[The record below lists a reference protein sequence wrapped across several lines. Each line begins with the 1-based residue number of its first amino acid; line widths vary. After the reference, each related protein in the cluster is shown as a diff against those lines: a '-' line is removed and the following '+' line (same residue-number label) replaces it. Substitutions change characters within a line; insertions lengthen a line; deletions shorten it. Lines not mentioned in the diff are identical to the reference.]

1 MQLLLLHSRQTI
13 LIGTGLASPDEE
25 GQPYPSAPTEFI
37 LGPFVQR
44 ELEIDGLSS
53 LYTPLFAHF
62 MEELQAM
69 PLEGQDPLSY
79 FTNHPNPDL
88 RSLSTE
94 LLSGS
99 EALEY
104 RPSFTSSLAFTRM
117 MGQSSEADAESQL
130 LQQAEETLYYGSLTM
145 RVCNSYKMA
154 MLIKYMV
161 EINQQIKQ
169 AQRAGD
175 LETLTELVQEL
186 SLLNE
191 SKRRLSALL
200 GDRTIVG

>member
-1 MQLLLLHSRQTI
+1 
-13 LIGTGLASPDEE
+13 
-25 GQPYPSAPTEFI
+25 
-37 LGPFVQR
+37 
-44 ELEIDGLSS
+44 
-53 LYTPLFAHF
+53 
-62 MEELQAM
+62 
-69 PLEGQDPLSY
+69 
-79 FTNHPNPDL
+79 
-88 RSLSTE
+88 
-94 LLSGS
+94 
-99 EALEY
+99 
-104 RPSFTSSLAFTRM
+104 

-145 RVCNSYKMA
+145 RVCNSYKLA
-154 MLIKYMV
+154 MLLKYMV
-161 EINQQIKQ
+161 EINQHIKQ

>member
-1 MQLLLLHSRQTI
+1 
-13 LIGTGLASPDEE
+13 
-25 GQPYPSAPTEFI
+25 
-37 LGPFVQR
+37 
-44 ELEIDGLSS
+44 
-53 LYTPLFAHF
+53 
-62 MEELQAM
+62 
-69 PLEGQDPLSY
+69 
-79 FTNHPNPDL
+79 
-88 RSLSTE
+88 
-94 LLSGS
+94 
-99 EALEY
+99 
-104 RPSFTSSLAFTRM
+104 
-117 MGQSSEADAESQL
+117 
-130 LQQAEETLYYGSLTM
+130 M

>member
-1 MQLLLLHSRQTI
+1 
-13 LIGTGLASPDEE
+13 
-25 GQPYPSAPTEFI
+25 
-37 LGPFVQR
+37 
-44 ELEIDGLSS
+44 
-53 LYTPLFAHF
+53 
-62 MEELQAM
+62 
-69 PLEGQDPLSY
+69 
-79 FTNHPNPDL
+79 
-88 RSLSTE
+88 
-94 LLSGS
+94 
-99 EALEY
+99 
-104 RPSFTSSLAFTRM
+104 M